1 MVFVPLAVV
10 CATPSRVFKA
20 NNISTL
26 SYQLMTVP
34 ALQTQPKNK
43 LPDPK
48 RDPDWFGEIWLKYP
62 SSSVLIPIQ
71 VGLTFQTKM
80 NFAVV
85 LNEAMLGSDRDSNE
99 DDLAQNGSVR
109 IISVVKKLE
118 SWYQSLPEP
127 LSPSNIVFPSHLKIQ
142 YTSLPC
148 LTN

>member
-1 MVFVPLAVV
+1 MV
-10 CATPSRVFKA
+10 CKTPSRAFKA
-20 NNISTL
+20 KDISTL
-26 SYQLMTVP
+26 SFQVMTVP
-34 ALQTQPKNK
+34 VLQTPPRTKP
-43 LPDPK
+43 PDPK
-48 RDPDWFGEIWLKYP
+48 HDPGWFGEIWLKYP

-85 LNEAMLGSDRDSNE
+85 LNEAMLDYHRDSNE
-99 DDLAQNGSVR
+99 DDLAQNGAAR
-109 IISVVKKLE
+109 IMTVVQKLE

-142 YTSLPC
+142 YTSLPF